1 MPNATVDINATERV
15 DLKTCD
21 GGFVVLR
28 RLPYGQWL
36 KRQDMSMKMK
46 MEMRKGDTEGDLDI
60 SILNR
65 AVTEF
70 EFKECI
76 VEHNLEDANAQS
88 LDFRKGYVLDQ
99 LNPKI
104 GQEISDN
111 IARLHQFEEEL
122 GN

>member
-15 DLKTCD
+15 DLKTCE
-21 GGFVVLR
+21 GGFIILR

-76 VEHNLEDANAQS
+76 VEHNLEDANSAP

-111 IARLHQFEEEL
+111 IARLHQFEDDL